1 MKKEEFKSRMAAE
14 GNMAIMSESMEPGQG
29 PQLGHRLPQE
39 TLDTLRSLHREL
51 ELEDAAEEPEE
62 QVPWEQ
68 VLRGPDAIDL
78 WLDRIVS
85 MGTKLAHKL
94 GLTPPRPTAQEVVL
108 ADPQEPK
115 IQGDE
120 LTRELEDAWN
130 LYTRG
135 MDEIPCRSV
144 GYVLRILGQNPTED
158 EIVEMVMKANCDWE
172 GLMTK
177 KDFLGV
183 SVEILKASC
192 DQMDDVKAAFR
203 VFDHNNDG
211 SISKEELRE
220 AMVNFGTRCTEDDFT
235 SMFAEADKNNDGYI
249 DFDEFVLMMLPST
262 GAAANQLI

>member
-1 MKKEEFKSRMAAE
+1 MATEAWVPE
-14 GNMAIMSESMEPGQG
+14 LPNPDRSAG
-29 PQLGHRLPQE
+29 PPSHGTLPTLPQE
-39 TLDTLRSLHREL
+39 TLDTLRQLHRQL
-51 ELEDAAEEPEE
+51 ELEDAPEEPEE
-62 QVPWEQ
+62 QVPWQEL
-68 VLRGPDAIDL
+68 LRPSDPVDL
-78 WLDRIVS
+78 WLDRVLS
-85 MGTKLAHKL
+85 LGNKLRKRLTRAPVPEAAPAEPVEGAVAH
-94 GLTPPRPTAQEVVL
+94 R
-108 ADPQEPK
+108 
-115 IQGDE
+115 GDE

-158 EIVEMVMKANCDWE
+158 EIVEMVMKANCEWE
-172 GLMTK
+172 GQMTK

-235 SMFAEADKNNDGYI
+235 LMFAEADKNNDGFI
-249 DFDEFVLMMLPST
+249 DFDEFVMMMLPST
-262 GAAANQLI
+262 GAAANQLL